1 MMQPE
6 PRTRLIVQSGANGSL
21 STIVPAYGSLTSTR
35 SSAAQ
40 SSLYG
45 DWFLGSAM
53 RSNEELDVV
62 RGQLAEAAGEL
73 HALPEHEIDVA
84 LRQPA
89 RSLPPP
95 VPGVAGLRLDQV
107 REDRVHDVA
116 LGLGEPVQGVR
127 HLKVGIGAD
136 PERAGPAPG
145 RAVATRARRRRAP
158 WSSAGTIAG
167 REPRIASP
175 ASHRPASAR
184 ASDAGALSRMC
195 VIALQRGT

>member
-73 HALPEHEIDVA
+73 HAHLSMKSMWRSVNLLDRCRRQSQVSPGFA
-84 LRQPA
+84 LIRFEKIA
-89 RSLPPP
+89 SI
-95 VPGVAGLRLDQV
+95 
-107 REDRVHDVA
+107 VA

-136 PERAGPAPG
+136 PERAPVLRPD
-145 RAVATRARRRRAP
+145 AP
-158 WSSAGTIAG
+158 WPRERAGAERRG
-167 REPRIASP
+167 HQQERSP
-175 ASHRPASAR
+175 VESHESHRPPPIGQPRRVHRMLAR
-184 ASDAGALSRMC
+184 SREC
-195 VIALQRGT
+195 A